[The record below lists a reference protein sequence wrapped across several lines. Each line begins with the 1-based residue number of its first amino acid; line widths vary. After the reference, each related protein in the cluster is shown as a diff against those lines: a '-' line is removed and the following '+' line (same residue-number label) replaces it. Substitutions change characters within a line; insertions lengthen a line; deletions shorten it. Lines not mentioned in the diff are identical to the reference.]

1 MKSVL
6 DFARAKGAAT
16 PICMVTAYDAL
27 MARIAVEAGIDAL
40 LMGDSV
46 AMVVHGHESTIHA
59 DLAMMEL
66 HTRAVRRGAPDA
78 FVVADMPFLTHRVGI
93 DSAIR
98 DAGTLMRA
106 GASAVKIEGLAG
118 HADVVAR
125 IVESGIPVMGHLG
138 LTPQSVHQFG
148 GYRLQAR
155 SPAEAAKLEED
166 ANRLEKLGAFALV
179 LECVP
184 EATAGKVTEALSI
197 PTIGIGSGA
206 GTSGQILVMTD
217 LLGMDDQFR
226 PKFARRYADGASMAH
241 DALAAYVADVRA
253 CRFPARQ
260 EVLA

>member
-1 MKSVL
+1 
-6 DFARAKGAAT
+6 
-16 PICMVTAYDAL
+16 
-27 MARIAVEAGIDAL
+27 
-40 LMGDSV
+40 MGDSV

-226 PKFARRYADGASMAH
+226 PKFARRYADGASMAR

>member
-1 MKSVL
+1 
-6 DFARAKGAAT
+6 
-16 PICMVTAYDAL
+16 
-27 MARIAVEAGIDAL
+27 
-40 LMGDSV
+40 
-46 AMVVHGHESTIHA
+46 MVVHGHESTIHA

-66 HTRAVRRGAPDA
+66 HTRAVRSGAPGA

-226 PKFARRYADGASMAH
+226 PKFARRYADGASMAR